1 MTIFLCICL
10 CNLGGS
16 DSFPWVL
23 QCSAKIDARTTGT
36 TGRPPRR
43 FSTPGICTNQHYYL
57 VEQDRDVLLLQG
69 AALPYTEYLN
79 HHLIKSPPHPVPQ
92 KSTSSPLTNPKPHH
106 HSIHPKSITPAIT
119 APIPSLHSATRPA
132 PFVVGTSD
140 PVAPGSPAPGVS
152 VPEPVPA
159 SPVPVPVAVP
169 VPEAGGVAPVVAVPP
184 APPPAPGLYADVD
197 GVAPVAAGTV
207 AVPIPAPV
215 VHSPV
220 SVPPPPAP
228 PGPPAMGVAVAA
240 AVAVPV

>member
-1 MTIFLCICL
+1 MQETI
-10 CNLGGS
+10 
-16 DSFPWVL
+16 DV
-23 QCSAKIDARTTGT
+23 TV
-36 TGRPPRR
+36 
-43 FSTPGICTNQHYYL
+43 TNQGHFQRQADANHSNL
-57 VEQDRDVLLLQG
+57 VEQDRNVLLLQG
-69 AALPYTEYLN
+69 ATLPYTEYPN
-79 HHLIKSPPHPVPQ
+79 HHPIKSPPHPAPQ
-92 KSTSSPLTNPKPHH
+92 KPTSSPLTNPKPPHR

-119 APIPSLHSATRPA
+119 SPIPSLHSATRPA

-140 PVAPGSPAPGVS
+140 PVAPESPAPGVS

-159 SPVPVPVAVP
+159 SPVPVAVP

-184 APPPAPGLYADVD
+184 APPAPPGTYADVD
-197 GVAPVAAGTV
+197 VVAPVAAGTM